1 MTKRPSKRG
10 AKTAP
15 AKKPSTKSAASKA
28 GPKASAKPDD
38 AAPKV
43 FSTEA
48 PKVFSAEAMA
58 LAVKR
63 MADKAKRDAIL
74 ENLKT
79 TTEKATKMA
88 EQSGATATGNIN
100 LGAGA
105 GPGAQGAQQGGA
117 AAQAGFGADK
127 VALLG
132 NAVWLL
138 TQTPTHKHL
147 FITDLEW
154 LVIPPVALD
163 QFRLW
168 RQGNLPVA
176 FATWA
181 YLSEEAEERLKQGV
195 RRLSPMDW
203 KSGENL
209 WLMDMIAPFGGSEEA
224 MKELREK
231 ILPGKKIKTL
241 QPAPSGEGMAVVEW

>member
-1 MTKRPSKRG
+1 MVAQRSRPGS
-10 AKTAP
+10 
-15 AKKPSTKSAASKA
+15 
-28 GPKASAKPDD
+28 
-38 AAPKV
+38 
-43 FSTEA
+43 
-48 PKVFSAEAMA
+48 
-58 LAVKR
+58 
-63 MADKAKRDAIL
+63 
-74 ENLKT
+74 
-79 TTEKATKMA
+79 
-88 EQSGATATGNIN
+88 
-100 LGAGA
+100 
-105 GPGAQGAQQGGA
+105 
-117 AAQAGFGADK
+117 
-127 VALLG
+127 G

-138 TQTPTHKHL
+138 TQAPTQKHL

-154 LVIPPVALD
+154 LAIPPVGLD

-181 YLSEEAEERLKQGV
+181 YLSEDAEKRLMEGV

-203 KSGENL
+203 KSGDNL